1 MTRTYYLHVPAG
13 FQSGSGALVL
23 ALHGRT
29 QSGSFFRAFTNLDA
43 KADQAGFAV
52 AYPEGLFQPGNGA
65 VNWAFYRNDF
75 VDDVSF
81 LRTLISTLEGRVHF
95 DRRRVF
101 ATGFSAGGFMAY
113 RLAIEVP
120 ESVAA
125 IAVVGGRLFREEGG
139 AVANVPPARGPVSV
153 LMLHGEF
160 DTPYCGGFE
169 VDPLGRAYNASQ
181 DETFDYWASPNG
193 NSCTTVV
200 PSEQLCRDGQQTV
213 VTTKSATGCGSA
225 TAVSFYKLIGG
236 DHLWYSAPMNVPG
249 QVPFNPAF
257 NAATGVTTND
267 IIWNFFSSHSR

>member
-1 MTRTYYLHVPAG
+1 VGGTTRLLVVVLGLSAIACGGHSPTGPSDPVKAETLIVNGMTRTYYLHVPAG

-125 IAVVGGRLFREEGG
+125 IAVVGGASVSRRRRRGG
-139 AVANVPPARGPVSV
+139 ECPSGPRARV
-153 LMLHGEF
+153 
-160 DTPYCGGFE
+160 
-169 VDPLGRAYNASQ
+169 RA
-181 DETFDYWASPNG
+181 
-193 NSCTTVV
+193 
-200 PSEQLCRDGQQTV
+200 
-213 VTTKSATGCGSA
+213 
-225 TAVSFYKLIGG
+225 
-236 DHLWYSAPMNVPG
+236 HAP
-249 QVPFNPAF
+249 
-257 NAATGVTTND
+257 
-267 IIWNFFSSHSR
+267 W